1 MKMINRMLD
10 RRADERVKEVRGIS
24 RVTTTLRLPE
34 ELKEQLHREA
44 TEMGFS
50 FNTYVLTLIYK
61 ARQDQQKS
69 PHESIRTPRQT
80 SEE

>member
-1 MKMINRMLD
+1 MN
-10 RRADERVKEVRGIS
+10 

-69 PHESIRTPRQT
+69 PRESIRTPRQT

>member
-1 MKMINRMLD
+1 MINRTLD
-10 RRADERVKEVRGIS
+10 RRADERMKEVRGMS

-50 FNTYVLTLIYK
+50 FNTYVLILICK

-69 PHESIRTPRQT
+69 PRESIRTPRQI

>member
-1 MKMINRMLD
+1 MTNQMLN
-10 RRADERVKEVRGIS
+10 RRADERVKEVRGMG

-61 ARQDQQKS
+61 ARRDQQKS
-69 PHESIRTPRQT
+69 HRESIRTPRQT

>member
-1 MKMINRMLD
+1 MSK
-10 RRADERVKEVRGIS
+10 
-24 RVTTTLRLPE
+24 VTTTLRLPE

-50 FNTYVLTLIYK
+50 FNTYVLILICK

-69 PHESIRTPRQT
+69 PRESIRTPRQI